1 MARNVL
7 IPVPTGMLAA
17 VFLEDRGESR
27 QERANSA
34 ETTMIIGVGV
44 TISSERSYGVL
55 ETDTVKVVE
64 LAFSCILA

>member
-44 TISSERSYGVL
+44 TISSERSCGVL
-55 ETDTVKVVE
+55 ETDTVK
-64 LAFSCILA
+64 LAPIPFNES